1 MVWKWG
7 VVDVDRMAQNIVI
20 YILTDQ
26 NQHSQDLWDAAVA
39 TKPVPGPEHRLN
51 KDNNT
56 SLFCHITGYTEPK
69 SSCRDPEMALQSVW
83 LRSAQPMAHHHGG
96 QVTTYIGAEPITAQ
110 MTRTDQNSMGDSH
123 IVPGETN
130 WRPKVR
136 GHFDWE
142 VWFFQMY
149 RGK

>member
-1 MVWKWG
+1 MQADGMKVKKMPG
-7 VVDVDRMAQNIVI
+7 KVTNIAKI
-20 YILTDQ
+20 FEMQ
-26 NQHSQDLWDAAVA
+26 QSA

-56 SLFCHITGYTEPK
+56 SLFRHITGYTEPK
-69 SSCRDPEMALQSVW
+69 SSCRDPEMALQSVR
-83 LRSAQPMAHHHGG
+83 LRSAQPMAHQHGG
-96 QVTTYIGAEPITAQ
+96 QVTTYSGAEPITAQ

-130 WRPKVR
+130 WRPKVT

-142 VWFFQMY
+142 V
-149 RGK
+149 